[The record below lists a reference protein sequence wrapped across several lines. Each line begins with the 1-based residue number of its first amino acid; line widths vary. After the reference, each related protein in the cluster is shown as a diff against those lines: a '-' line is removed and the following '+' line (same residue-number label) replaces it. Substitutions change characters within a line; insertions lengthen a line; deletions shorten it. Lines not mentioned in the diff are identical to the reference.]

1 MMTTLHP
8 FILGKTSSMFSSL
21 CGLSNRQSRPLL
33 PGRRQVWSFRV
44 FLLEDLLL
52 GSTRVVFGWNII
64 FCNKF
69 SSFTSGG
76 INPWDITWT
85 AMNRG
90 LFFRLLL
97 LFLLLEQN
105 NCILYQGPWKHI
117 FHPHE
122 MKNRV
127 FSCHN
132 LTLPRFCDPF
142 PLIQWDFQTVSSF
155 WTFPKSNVDHFN
167 KTLGLFQLKIFPF

>member
-1 MMTTLHP
+1 MIHYIFWWWQPCIHLSSVKRAPCFRHFAGFPTGRVAHC
-8 FILGKTSSMFSSL
+8 FLGGAKFDL
-21 CGLSNRQSRPLL
+21 FG
-33 PGRRQVWSFRV
+33 
-44 FLLEDLLL
+44 FLLQDLLL

-69 SSFTSGG
+69 SSFTSGR

-105 NCILYQGPWKHI
+105 HCILYQGPWKHI
-117 FHPHE
+117 FHPHGR
-122 MKNRV
+122 KNRV
-127 FSCHN
+127 FLSQFDITPVLWPISIN
-132 LTLPRFCDPF
+132 SMGL
-142 PLIQWDFQTVSSF
+142 
-155 WTFPKSNVDHFN
+155 SNCFKFLN
-167 KTLGLFQLKIFPF
+167 IPEI